1 MIRRRRKSHL
11 LGVDVVGYR
20 HVVVKARGICGVV
33 AAAVFSSSLALVSPA
48 QAEGLPVPA
57 DVTAAL
63 ATFSQDPQGAV
74 GAWAAWASSAPLT
87 YVRNGKR
94 PRTRSKCRIDNA
106 GTADC
111 DDFAQVI
118 GRGNRNMGMKKISEI
133 ITAGGRQYF
142 RDPPLKRW
150 TKTRTASNPHP
161 ISGVE
166 SRIGFDPWSPW
177 NEGAPGVTTQV
188 LENGTM
194 EVSASHPA
202 PSEIEPSR
210 TVVRISANGSNATLL
225 EFDAQNRISNTTRIT
240 FQPVAPITIPKGR

>member
-1 MIRRRRKSHL
+1 MIPRRRKSHL

-20 HVVVKARGICGVV
+20 HVVVKAQGICGVAV
-33 AAAVFSSSLALVSPA
+33 AAVFSSSLALVSPA

-57 DVTAAL
+57 EVTAAL
-63 ATFSQDPQGAV
+63 ATFSQDPQDAV
-74 GAWAAWASSAPLT
+74 GAWAAWASNAPLT

-94 PRTRSKCRIDNA
+94 PKTRSKCRIDSA
-106 GTADC
+106 GVADC

-133 ITAGGRQYF
+133 ITAGRRQYF

-177 NEGAPGVTTQV
+177 TEGAPGVMTQV

-202 PSEIEPSR
+202 PSEGEPSR
-210 TVVRISANGSNATLL
+210 TAVRITANGLNATLL
-225 EFDAQNRISNTTRIT
+225 EFDTQNRISNTTRVT
-240 FQPVAPITIPKGR
+240 LQPVAPISTPKAR